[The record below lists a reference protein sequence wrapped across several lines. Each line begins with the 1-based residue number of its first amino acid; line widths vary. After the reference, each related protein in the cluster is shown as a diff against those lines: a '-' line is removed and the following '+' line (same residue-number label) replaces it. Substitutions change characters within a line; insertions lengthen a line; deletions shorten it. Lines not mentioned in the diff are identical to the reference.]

1 MSMDMNGVERR
12 AKNIIHERENGI
24 LYEFIQIIIVTLYIL
39 MFYFILKA
47 KIINAYIILFV
58 LLPLFFIGGYYVIK
72 LSKKTADKIY
82 LFKYRYDKE
91 YILAKEIIKKY
102 EEKKKLKEKER
113 KLKEIFEEEQ
123 EKSNNIKDFENY
135 LHWLLA
141 LITYKKR
148 N

>member
-1 MSMDMNGVERR
+1 MSMDMNNIERR
-12 AKNIIHERENGI
+12 AKNIIYEKENGI
-24 LYEFIQIIIVTLYIL
+24 FNEFIQVIIVFLYMLI
-39 MFYFILKA
+39 FYFILKA
-47 KIINAYIILFV
+47 KIVNAYIILFV

-72 LSKKTADKIY
+72 FSKKISDKIY

-113 KLKEIFEEEQ
+113 KLKEVFEEEQ

-135 LHWLLA
+135 LH
-141 LITYKKR
+141 
-148 N
+148 

>member
-24 LYEFIQIIIVTLYIL
+24 LYDFIQVIIVFLYMLI
-39 MFYFILKA
+39 FYFILKA
-47 KIINAYIILFV
+47 KI
-58 LLPLFFIGGYYVIK
+58 
-72 LSKKTADKIY
+72 ADKIF
-82 LFKYRYDKE
+82 LFKYRKDKE

-113 KLKEIFEEEQ
+113 KLKEILEEEQ

-135 LHWLLA
+135 LH
-141 LITYKKR
+141 
-148 N
+148 

>member
-12 AKNIIHERENGI
+12 AKNVVYEKEKGI
-24 LYEFIQIIIVTLYIL
+24 LYDFIQVIILFLYIS
-39 MFYFILKA
+39 MFAYILA
-47 KIINAYIILFV
+47 NIINPYIILFI
-58 LLPLFFIGGYYVIK
+58 LIPLFLICGYYWVK
-72 LSKKTADKIY
+72 FSKKIASEIIY
-82 LFKYRYDKE
+82 LLKYRKDKE

-135 LHWLLA
+135 LH
-141 LITYKKR
+141 
-148 N
+148 